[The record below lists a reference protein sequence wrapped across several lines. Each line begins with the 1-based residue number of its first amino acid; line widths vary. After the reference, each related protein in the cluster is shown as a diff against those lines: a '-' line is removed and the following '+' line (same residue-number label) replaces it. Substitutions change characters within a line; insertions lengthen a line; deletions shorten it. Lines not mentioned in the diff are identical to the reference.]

1 VLEKRSKKGYILDMV
16 SKMKIFLVSF
26 LMAVIGSGLFAQG
39 QFRTISVGS
48 FDYYSDQRYG
58 FNWEQVFLVPL
69 PRNLFLVTAAK
80 GTNGLDEVTGGRIG
94 IAFDLPG
101 NYYGE
106 ASYSLDYGWENSSV
120 THTML
125 LSGTY
130 ESGPA
135 MAGLTL
141 SGNFSDTDSGGI
153 VTPSIRYFVTSD
165 LALEGK
171 TFIALH
177 FYDGNDPYF
186 NIAFLGTGEYALVPE
201 IFLSAGGTF
210 STIYEPEANY
220 KKWSIIAGLRV
231 VPNSTLAIKT
241 QFEYT
246 NVQSSPTNPHDIFTT
261 MVLLD
266 FKLPK
271 RK

>member
-1 VLEKRSKKGYILDMV
+1 MLAKRSQKGYNCSMV
-16 SKMKIFLVSF
+16 TKMKLLLASF
-26 LMAVIGSGLFAQG
+26 LMAIFVSGLFAQG

-58 FNWEQVFLVPL
+58 FNWEQVLIFPL

-80 GTNGLDEVTGGRIG
+80 GKNGLGDVTGGRLG

-101 NYYGE
+101 AYYGE
-106 ASYSLDYGWENSSV
+106 TSYSLDYDWENSLV

-135 MAGLTL
+135 MASLTL
-141 SGNFSDTDSGGI
+141 SGNFSDTVSGGI
-153 VTPSIRYFVTSD
+153 VTPSIRYFVFPA
-165 LALEGK
+165 LALQGK
-171 TFIALH
+171 SFIAFQ
-177 FYDGNDPYF
+177 FYKGNDVFF
-186 NIAFLGTGEYALVPE
+186 NFAFLGIGEYALAPE
-201 IFLSAGGTF
+201 ILFSGGGSF
-210 STIYEPEANY
+210 STVYEPEANY
-220 KKWSIIAGLRV
+220 EKWSVLAGLRV
-231 VPNSTLAIKT
+231 VPTSTFAIKT

-246 NVQSSPTNPHDIFTT
+246 NVQASPTNPHDIFST
-261 MVLLD
+261 MVLVD
-266 FKLPK
+266 IKLPK